1 MKYESKLITASLLN
15 SFNWYNTCPVSWRE
29 KAFYDLTNYLNR
41 APFEPNDYMKLGQE
55 YENQVQKL
63 SQGMKV
69 DNLMPTA
76 ANMAKLV
83 AGGTW
88 QVKIKGR
95 ITIDEQKYFLSG
107 RIDVLKKG
115 EIIDIKTTQEYK
127 GEDKYLGTT
136 QHLLYL
142 YSAHSQNWKHNIFKY
157 LVSDFKEIHEVKFE
171 VNDWELLRIEV
182 HRIISEFLTFLNKH
196 PELRKAYDTVFCY

>member
-15 SFNWYNTCPVSWRE
+15 SFNWYNNCPPSWRE
-29 KAFYDLTNYLNR
+29 KALYDLTNYLNR

-55 YENQVQKL
+55 YEKQVQKL
-63 SQGMKV
+63 TQGMKV
-69 DNLMPTA
+69 ENLIPTTTT
-76 ANMAKLV
+76 MAQLV
-83 AGGTW
+83 AGGAW

-107 RIDVLKKG
+107 RIDVLRKG

-142 YSAHSQNWKHNIFKY
+142 YSAHSQNWKHDTFKY
-157 LVSDFKEIHEVKFE
+157 LVSDFKEIHEVKFQ
-171 VNDWELLRIEV
+171 VDDWDLLHVEV
-182 HRIISEFLTFLNKH
+182 HRVISEFINFLNKY
-196 PELRKAYDTVFCY
+196 PELKNAYDNTFCY